1 MGLSPYQYQAAIM
14 PKLNISYPATGAQK
28 LIEVDDEKKWRLLF
42 DKRIA
47 NEIEADFLGEQY
59 AGYVFRITGGIDKQG
74 VLVPNRVRLLLDK
87 DSGCYRPKRKGE
99 RRRRSVRGCIISP
112 DIAVVHVVIV
122 KKGEQEL
129 EGLTDKYIP
138 RRLGPKELPRS
149 VNFLTSL
156 RRMM

>member
-74 VLVPNRVRLLLDK
+74 FPMKQGVLVPNRVRLLLDK
-87 DSGCYRPKRKGE
+87 DSGCYRPKRME
-99 RRRRSVRGCIISP
+99 NDAAAQSEDASL
-112 DIAVVHVVIV
+112 A
-122 KKGEQEL
+122 
-129 EGLTDKYIP
+129 LTLLLFTLSLS
-138 RRLGPKELPRS
+138 RKES
-149 VNFLTSL
+149 
-156 RRMM
+156 

>member
-1 MGLSPYQYQAAIM
+1 MLT
-14 PKLNISYPATGAQK
+14 KCR
-28 LIEVDDEKKWRLLF
+28 RLLF

-74 VLVPNRVRLLLDK
+74 FPMKQGVLVPNRVRLLLDK
-87 DSGCYRPKRKGE
+87 GTGAAGLALCSRLLDSGCYRPKRKGE

-138 RRLGPKELPRS
+138 RRLGPKRASKIRKFFVSRPPCP
-149 VNFLTSL
+149 
-156 RRMM
+156 